1 MMAGDLYDIA
11 SEHATDEKS
20 ARVLNRAGAC
30 VGWYNWDEWEDLAEV
45 IENSDR
51 VEIYDDGGRWTE
63 TLRGDEFKALVM
75 GELFNEL
82 GGDL

>member
-1 MMAGDLYDIA
+1 MAGDLYDIA
-11 SEHATDEKS
+11 SERATDEKS

-30 VGWYNWDEWEDLAEV
+30 VGWYNWDELGDALDV
-45 IENSDR
+45 IADSDR

-75 GELFNEL
+75 GE
-82 GGDL
+82 